1 MVSTLSRARDL
12 EICEDAGVSS
22 DEGFRGMY
30 EAEFANVYRT
40 VLLMCGDRSIA
51 EDATQEAFARAL
63 ARWRRLA
70 GTSWA
75 AGWTTTTA
83 INVARR
89 QLRTRPSIH
98 VQPTA
103 EADQDAAL
111 DLRAA
116 IEHLPSRQKQ
126 AIALHYLMDLTIA
139 DAATAMG
146 CDEGTVKTHLS
157 RARSTLSGV
166 PLGERKDEMRTR
178 GQSRG

>member
-1 MVSTLSRARDL
+1 
-12 EICEDAGVSS
+12 
-22 DEGFRGMY
+22 MY

-70 GTSWA
+70 DASWA

-89 QLRTRPSIH
+89 QLRSRPIIH
-98 VQPTA
+98 MQPTVD
-103 EADQDAAL
+103 ADRDATL
-111 DLRAA
+111 DLRVA

-139 DAATAMG
+139 DAAAAMG
-146 CDEGTVKTHLS
+146 CDEGTVKTHLA
-157 RARSTLSGV
+157 RARSTLSGI
-166 PLGERKDEMRTR
+166 LLAARKDEMRTR

>member
-1 MVSTLSRARDL
+1 MEVG
-12 EICEDAGVSS
+12 EDAVVSK
-22 DEGFRGMY
+22 DEGFRPMY

-83 INVARR
+83 INLARR
-89 QLRTRPSIH
+89 QLRGRLTIH
-98 VQPTA
+98 AQPAA
-103 EADQDAAL
+103 ETDHDASL

-139 DAATAMG
+139 DAAAAMG
-146 CDEGTVKTHLS
+146 CDEGTVKTHLF
-157 RARSTLSGV
+157 RARSTLSRVLRNEG
-166 PLGERKDEMRTR
+166 KDETRTR
-178 GQSRG
+178 GPSRG

>member
-12 EICEDAGVSS
+12 ELCEDAGVSS

-40 VLLMCGDRSIA
+40 VLLMCGDPSIA

-89 QLRTRPSIH
+89 QLRTRPTIR

-103 EADQDAAL
+103 EADHDATL

-126 AIALHYLMDLTIA
+126 AIALHYMMDLTIA
-139 DAATAMG
+139 DAAAAMG

-157 RARSTLSGV
+157 RGRSALLRVLRGQ
-166 PLGERKDEMRTR
+166 RKDEIRTR
-178 GQSRG
+178 GQRHG